1 MYRHGLRVSEAIS
14 LRRDDLNLQQARI
27 FVKRLK
33 KGLSVEHPI
42 AGDGLRAIK
51 RYLATREDRLPCCS
65 SQSEASSWS
74 GPAPSTW
81 SGGRRLLQG
90 FLTCIPTPCAT
101 LRLLSGRQGHRSAY
115 DPGLS
120 WPSGSTP
127 YGALHPR
134 GRPRLRRAVEV
145 GNLPSEVGLG
155 GKLGRSAVA
164 VTADIGCR
172 VDTRRS

>member
-1 MYRHGLRVSEAIS
+1 MLMMYRHGLRVSEAIS

-42 AGDGLRAIK
+42 AGNELRAIK

-115 DPGLS
+115 DPGTILAIGIHAIRCTTPA
-120 WPSGSTP
+120 WPAEASKGCGSRQP
-127 YGALHPR
+127 
-134 GRPRLRRAVEV
+134 AV
-145 GNLPSEVGLG
+145 
-155 GKLGRSAVA
+155 
-164 VTADIGCR
+164 
-172 VDTRRS
+172 